1 MRCRGWAFPWAPLAA
16 LSAMLLAGCGATQG
30 GGDRNAG
37 QASQGGTRSMAGSA
51 VGMPNPASVFCRDRG
66 GTTQFQK
73 QADGG
78 VAGLCRFPD
87 GRVCEEWSFF
97 RSKTC
102 LPPRQPG

>member
-1 MRCRGWAFPWAPLAA
+1 MRYRGWTLQWIPLALA
-16 LSAMLLAGCGATQG
+16 LLAGCGAVQG
-30 GGDRNAG
+30 GSDTKAVEANP
-37 QASQGGTRSMAGSA
+37 GGTRPAA
-51 VGMPNPASVFCRDRG
+51 EPVVGMPNPASVFCRDQG

-78 VAGLCRFPD
+78 VIGLCRFPD

-97 RSKTC
+97 RSRTC

>member
-1 MRCRGWAFPWAPLAA
+1 MRYRGWTPLAA
-16 LSAMLLAGCGATQG
+16 LALALLAGCGGAQG
-30 GGDRNAG
+30 SDRTSGEAG
-37 QASQGGTRSMAGSA
+37 QGETRSTAGPVA
-51 VGMPNPASVFCRDRG
+51 GMPNPASVFCRDQG

-78 VAGLCRFPD
+78 VIGLCRFPD